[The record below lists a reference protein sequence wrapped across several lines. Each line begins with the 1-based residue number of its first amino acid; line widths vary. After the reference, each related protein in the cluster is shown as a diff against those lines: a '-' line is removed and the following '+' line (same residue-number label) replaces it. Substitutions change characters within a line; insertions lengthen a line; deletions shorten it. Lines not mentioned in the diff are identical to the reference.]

1 MFRQICFSDSGEI
14 DTKHIKVFKTEAHIL
29 SFVVLNIFITPL
41 DNICLNT
48 YFTNKSTHLNLH
60 LYFRNQR
67 NDRTFILVL

>member
-1 MFRQICFSDSGEI
+1 MTVILILCTAALRASQSS
-14 DTKHIKVFKTEAHIL
+14 VFKTEAHIL
-29 SFVVLNIFITPL
+29 SFVVLNIFNTPV
-41 DNICLNT
+41 DNICLNM